1 MSKGKNIMV
10 NSYDHT
16 NNFNLPLYK
25 DSTPADFRD
34 GYNSA
39 MRSVDENMLN
49 ISTDINKANA
59 NLTALGADTPEK
71 AATLATD
78 IANGSNAHHLLT
90 FMGITDD
97 TSAGEHINAIE
108 QNHTDTQNNTNAIEQ
123 NHTATQ
129 NNTNALTALGAE
141 TVDKATALKTTIGVA
156 RLNATNNTNALTALG
171 AETITKATALKN
183 TINNKQDKPPVQ
195 TELVAIGDSYFEG
208 SSTTT
213 PATDSMI
220 AVASRLLGLT
230 CHNLAVGG
238 TGFHNGDTTGD
249 NTFSKQLDKAAARIT
264 DKTAVKYVVIGGGRN
279 DPDSLT
285 YNEVADTLTKAK
297 KLFPDSEIC
306 FIPMLWDSTYPTGKS
321 HNYSTMLNAGN
332 YTDTWTVQDAPSW
345 GLYRDNEMTDIHPN
359 TTGATRYG
367 HYIANAIKHNLT
379 TQPRVERWE
388 SINKDPGM
396 TDTNV
401 SECNVYI
408 NGTTVTINMRAHLL
422 KWSTNAI
429 YQINGASTLGIW
441 KLLLAWFDDAT
452 PVRVKFDGHKLSVV
466 DVFPGSTAGGPNKIL
481 NTYFTFNI
489 MDL

>member
-1 MSKGKNIMV
+1 MV

-25 DSTPADFRD
+25 DNTPADFRD

-39 MRSVDENMLN
+39 MQSIDENMLN
-49 ISTDINKANA
+49 ISTGINKANA

-90 FMGITDD
+90 YMGITDD

-108 QNHTDTQNNTNAIEQ
+108 QNHTDTQNNTNA
-123 NHTATQ
+123 
-129 NNTNALTALGAE
+129 LTALGAE
-141 TVDKATALKTTIGVA
+141 TVDKATTLKTTIDVA
-156 RLNATNNTNALTALG
+156 HLNASNNTDALTALG
-171 AETITKATALKN
+171 AETINKATALKN

-208 SSTTT
+208 LNTTT

-238 TGFHNGDTTGD
+238 TGFHNGDTKGD
-249 NTFSKQLDKAAARIT
+249 NTFNKQLDKAAALIA
-264 DKTAVKYVVIGGGRN
+264 DKTSVKYVVIGGGRN

-345 GLYRDNEMTDIHPN
+345 GLYRDTEMTDIHPN
-359 TTGATRYG
+359 TIGAARYG
-367 HYIANAIKHNLT
+367 HYIANILKHHLT
-379 TQPRVERWE
+379 AQPRVERWE

-422 KWSTNAI
+422 KWSTDAI

-441 KLLLAWFDDAT
+441 KLMLAWFDDAT

-466 DVFPGSTAGGPNKIL
+466 DVFPGSATGAPNTL

-489 MDL
+489 MDF

>member
-1 MSKGKNIMV
+1 MTD
-10 NSYDHT
+10 YT
-16 NNFNLPLYK
+16 TNFNLEKYQTGDAANLNDQYNTSMDVIDDNLYK
-25 DSTPADFRD
+25 
-34 GYNSA
+34 
-39 MRSVDENMLN
+39 
-49 ISTDINKANA
+49 INTNANTAGGKATQALETAQNNTK
-59 NLTALGADTPEK
+59 NLTALGV
-71 AATLATD
+71 
-78 IANGSNAHHLLT
+78 
-90 FMGITDD
+90 
-97 TSAGEHINAIE
+97 
-108 QNHTDTQNNTNAIEQ
+108 TDTK
-123 NHTATQ
+123 TATQ
-129 NNTNALTALGAE
+129 LKNKIDTTATNLDTTTKTANNAANNLNALGAN
-141 TVDKATALKTTIGVA
+141 TVE
-156 RLNATNNTNALTALG
+156 NATN
-171 AETITKATALKN
+171 LKN
-183 TINNKQDKPPVQ
+183 RINDTYTKNESDNRYLQIPNTQD
-195 TELVAIGDSYFEG
+195 TLIAIGDSYFEG
-208 SSTTT
+208 FRTTT

-230 CHNLAVGG
+230 CHNFAVGG

-264 DKTAVKYVVIGGGRN
+264 DKTNVKYVVIGGGRN

-285 YNEVADTLTKAK
+285 YNEVANTLTKAK
-297 KLFPDSEIC
+297 QLFPDSEIC

-359 TTGATRYG
+359 TSGSARYG
-367 HYIANAIKHNLT
+367 HYIANILKYHLT
-379 TQPRVERWE
+379 AQPRIERWE

-396 TDTNV
+396 TDANV

-422 KWSTNAI
+422 KWTTDAI

-441 KLLLAWFDDAT
+441 KIILAWFDDAT

-466 DVFPGSTAGGPNKIL
+466 DVFPGGGIGGPNNIL
-481 NTYFTFNI
+481 NAYFTFNI

>member
-1 MSKGKNIMV
+1 MV

-25 DSTPADFRD
+25 DNTPADFRD

-39 MRSVDENMLN
+39 MRSIDENMLN
-49 ISTDINKANA
+49 ISTGINKANA

-78 IANGSNAHHLLT
+78 IANGLNAHHLLT
-90 FMGITDD
+90 YMGITDD
-97 TSAGEHINAIE
+97 LSAGEHINAIE
-108 QNHTDTQNNTNAIEQ
+108 QNHTDTQNNTNA
-123 NHTATQ
+123 
-129 NNTNALTALGAE
+129 LTALGAE
-141 TVDKATALKTTIGVA
+141 TVDKATTLKTTIGVA
-156 RLNATNNTNALTALG
+156 HLNASNNTDALTALG
-171 AETITKATALKN
+171 AETINKATALKN
-183 TINNKQDKPPVQ
+183 TINNKQDKSPVQ

-208 SSTTT
+208 HRTTT
-213 PATDSMI
+213 PATDNMI

-230 CHNLAVGG
+230 CHNFAVGG
-238 TGFHNGDTTGD
+238 VGFHNGDTTGD
-249 NTFSKQLDKAAARIT
+249 NTFSKQLDKASAQIT
-264 DKTAVKYVVIGGGRN
+264 DKTSVKYVVIGGGRN

-306 FIPMLWDSTYPTGKS
+306 FIPMLWDNTYPTNKS

-345 GLYRDNEMTDIHPN
+345 GLYRDTEMTDIHPN
-359 TTGATRYG
+359 TNGAARYG
-367 HYIANAIKHNLT
+367 HYIANILKHHLT
-379 TQPRVERWE
+379 AQPRVERWE
-388 SINKDPGM
+388 SINKDSNM

-408 NGTTVTINMRAHLL
+408 NGTTVTLNARAHLL
-422 KWSTNAI
+422 KWSTDPI

-441 KLLLAWFDDAT
+441 KLMLAWFDDAT
-452 PVRVKFDGHKLSVV
+452 PVRVKFDGHVLSVV
-466 DVFPGSTAGGPNKIL
+466 DIFPGSGTGTPNKTL

>member
-1 MSKGKNIMV
+1 MAD
-10 NSYDHT
+10 YT
-16 NNFNLPLYK
+16 TNFNLEKYQTGDAANLNDQYNASMDIIDDNMYK
-25 DSTPADFRD
+25 
-34 GYNSA
+34 
-39 MRSVDENMLN
+39 
-49 ISTDINKANA
+49 INTNANTAGGKATQALETAQNNTK
-59 NLTALGADTPEK
+59 NLTALGV
-71 AATLATD
+71 
-78 IANGSNAHHLLT
+78 
-90 FMGITDD
+90 
-97 TSAGEHINAIE
+97 
-108 QNHTDTQNNTNAIEQ
+108 TDTT
-123 NHTATQ
+123 TATQ
-129 NNTNALTALGAE
+129 LKNKIDTTATNLVTTTETANNAATNLNALGAN
-141 TVDKATALKTTIGVA
+141 TVE
-156 RLNATNNTNALTALG
+156 NATN
-171 AETITKATALKN
+171 LKN
-183 TINNKQDKPPVQ
+183 RINDTYTKNESDNRYLQIPNTQD
-195 TELVAIGDSYFEG
+195 TLIAIGDSYFEG
-208 SSTTT
+208 FRTTT

-230 CHNLAVGG
+230 CHNFAVGG

-249 NTFSKQLDKAAARIT
+249 NTFSKQLNKAAARIT
-264 DKTAVKYVVIGGGRN
+264 DKTRVKYVVIGGGRN

-297 KLFPDSEIC
+297 TLFPDSEIC

-359 TTGATRYG
+359 TSGSARYG
-367 HYIANAIKHNLT
+367 HYIANILKHHLT
-379 TQPRVERWE
+379 AQPRVERWE

-422 KWSTNAI
+422 KWATDAI

-441 KLLLAWFDDAT
+441 KIMLAWFDDAT

-466 DVFPGSTAGGPNKIL
+466 DIFPGSAAGGPNKIL
-481 NTYFTFNI
+481 NSYFTFNI
-489 MDL
+489 MDF